1 MPIFAKGTK
10 EMTAENVTY
19 DNTVSEFTAEDV
31 QNAIDEIDASVD
43 ILNDLKAIS
52 KEYTL
57 APANWVDGVYTINDS
72 LITIGTNAST
82 QIISYPSESYTDE
95 LYDILAGAM
104 IRVVSVVNGQIRL
117 KAMGTVPTVNLPI
130 IITYQ
135 TGADPIVLSLDNV
148 PTDGSQNAIT
158 SDGVY
163 QALHDTYYWSNEDLG
178 YDSTTYTGVSLN
190 VNKSAGIATL
200 RLYGNAAKAL
210 TSGTTYTIATIPS
223 EIKAIVGQHY
233 VRGNGAVASAN
244 TIVII
249 DFNTWEEA
257 NYISIIPR
265 AAVSSGAAIVGCI
278 TWPI

>member
-1 MPIFAKGTK
+1 M
-10 EMTAENVTY
+10 
-19 DNTVSEFTAEDV
+19 
-31 QNAIDEIDASVD
+31 
-43 ILNDLKAIS
+43 
-52 KEYTL
+52 
-57 APANWVDGVYTINDS
+57 DGVYTINDS

-163 QALHDTYYWSNEDLG
+163 QALHDTYY
-178 YDSTTYTGVSLN
+178 
-190 VNKSAGIATL
+190 
-200 RLYGNAAKAL
+200 
-210 TSGTTYTIATIPS
+210 
-223 EIKAIVGQHY
+223 
-233 VRGNGAVASAN
+233 
-244 TIVII
+244 
-249 DFNTWEEA
+249 
-257 NYISIIPR
+257 
-265 AAVSSGAAIVGCI
+265 
-278 TWPI
+278 